1 MTRSTSTSRTS
12 NRTLQSLSD
21 CSAVRRERIANLVE
35 NCLPRIDHGEVTEE
49 REQLVNMPE
58 SSWCRPSCF
67 SEAVF

>member
-35 NCLPRIDHGEVTEE
+35 KLPPRALTMVRSQKSG
-49 REQLVNMPE
+49 NN
-58 SSWCRPSCF
+58 S
-67 SEAVF
+67 